1 LIVRRYLLDS
11 STDLLCLEDVC
22 KAFTKKKEGWN
33 QEQQPKKTAHRR
45 LGCAK
50 NNSNHEEAI
59 SDKYCADTVAN

>member
-1 LIVRRYLLDS
+1 LIFQRRLLDS
-11 STDLLCLEDVC
+11 STDLLRLKDVC
-22 KAFTKKKEGWN
+22 KALTKKEEGWD

-59 SDKYCADTVAN
+59 SDKYCADTVTN